1 MKNKLV
7 ITALSVL
14 ALTVSSQAFAQS
26 IETGT
31 LGAAQDYDVGVMDF
45 GSGGLDPAL
54 WQGTSAKI
62 AKTLLERAKV
72 KSENPILETMV
83 KTVIL
88 SAGVPPEGAD
98 DSYARARLR
107 AIMALDNPA
116 ALDAVARRS
125 PELAADPVVRADLA
139 LASGEIAEACT
150 MADSVTEG
158 RGLPQWARLRAFCH
172 VIRDEIPAAEL
183 TANLLKKSGYD
194 DALFFGLLNRLTGIS
209 KKELP
214 DDLRADPLYVV
225 MAEHYISQ
233 QENEVETPLTS
244 RSAASLAK
252 DTEAPKEVRLKA
264 VFKAASRL
272 SDDELEAVMNGLIYD
287 GVEVDALDSASNFDV
302 EMALED
308 KSALGFAQLFAL
320 SKRGSVEALVG
331 LLSRAKEAGV
341 MTRFGEAM
349 SNEMAL
355 MPDTEKVQYGLSVF
369 ANLAV
374 KQDDII
380 ALQGLFGA
388 MEEGYN
394 RSRIAF
400 AADAIGNGFRLGNL
414 GKDIQSN
421 LGEEGLEGRRAV
433 RDALLALAL
442 GSTLTDDEALSLEGA
457 KVTTGRA
464 VDAGRLAT
472 LRAAAK
478 AGSRAETTLRAAEI
492 LEGTRLK
499 ASAFAHVVESLM
511 VAQLDDFAG
520 QIAAQDFLKGL
531 E

>member
-272 SDDELEAVMNGLIYD
+272 S
-287 GVEVDALDSASNFDV
+287 
-302 EMALED
+302 
-308 KSALGFAQLFAL
+308 
-320 SKRGSVEALVG
+320 
-331 LLSRAKEAGV
+331 
-341 MTRFGEAM
+341 
-349 SNEMAL
+349 
-355 MPDTEKVQYGLSVF
+355 
-369 ANLAV
+369 
-374 KQDDII
+374 
-380 ALQGLFGA
+380 
-388 MEEGYN
+388 
-394 RSRIAF
+394 
-400 AADAIGNGFRLGNL
+400 
-414 GKDIQSN
+414 
-421 LGEEGLEGRRAV
+421 
-433 RDALLALAL
+433 
-442 GSTLTDDEALSLEGA
+442 
-457 KVTTGRA
+457 
-464 VDAGRLAT
+464 
-472 LRAAAK
+472 
-478 AGSRAETTLRAAEI
+478 
-492 LEGTRLK
+492 
-499 ASAFAHVVESLM
+499 
-511 VAQLDDFAG
+511 
-520 QIAAQDFLKGL
+520 
-531 E
+531 